1 MMQSLVLFYILKELC
16 ERQKGDSVMFNLFK
30 KKTKE
35 YADIIYA
42 PLKGEAV
49 ASAVINDPTFAEEML
64 GKGMAIK
71 PTEGKVYAPFDGTV
85 EMVFDTKH
93 AISLASNNGT
103 ELLIHVG
110 LDTVMLKGEHYT
122 PHVEAGAAVKKGDLL
137 LEFDMEAIAAAGY
150 DTITPIVICN
160 TDDYKNIVCTT
171 GKQVVPGDTV
181 MTLEK

>member
-1 MMQSLVLFYILKELC
+1 
-16 ERQKGDSVMFNLFK
+16 MFDFFK
-30 KKTKE
+30 KKTKN

-49 ASAVINDPTFAEEML
+49 ASALINDPTFSEEML

-71 PTEGKVYAPFDGTV
+71 PAEGKIYAPFDGTV
-85 EMVFDTKH
+85 AMVFETKH
-93 AISLASNNGT
+93 AVSLVSNNGT
-103 ELLIHVG
+103 EVLIHVG

-122 PHVEAGAAVKKGDLL
+122 VHVEDGAAVKKGDLL